1 MFFHLDEK
9 RKFFDKLQ
17 HNPNTLTELKEGHN
31 PEDSTIS
38 SEKYI

>member
-1 MFFHLDEK
+1 MFVRLDEK

-31 PEDSTIS
+31 PEDSIS